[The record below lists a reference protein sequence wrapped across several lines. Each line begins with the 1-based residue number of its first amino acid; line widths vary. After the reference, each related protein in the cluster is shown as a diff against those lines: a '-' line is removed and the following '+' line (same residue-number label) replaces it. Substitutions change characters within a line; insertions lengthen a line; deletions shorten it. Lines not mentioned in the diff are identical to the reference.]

1 MRTWYS
7 GIPCG
12 WFDGSSDSFYALPA
26 TDKYGTYA
34 AFGLARVRDEGG
46 TRTLVSQSPMV
57 TYSLPRDSLVLTLHG
72 LWPAPVEVIGA
83 LAREEVTGE
92 SKAQLVYMAYWHVLS
107 YSPAMRAWVA
117 EQHPKYWTTL
127 VRSFPALSSDKV

>member
-12 WFDGSSDSFYALPA
+12 WFDGLDDNIYALPA
-26 TDKYGTYA
+26 TDKHGSYA
-34 AFGLARVRDEGG
+34 AFGLVRVRDAGG

-57 TYSLPRDSLVLTLHG
+57 TYSRPKDVVVQTVHG
-72 LWPAPVEVIGA
+72 LWPAPMEVIGA

-92 SKAQLVYMAYWHVLS
+92 SKAQLVYLAYWQVLS
-107 YSPAMRAWVA
+107 YSPALRKWVA
-117 EQHPKYWTTL
+117 EQHPKYWATL
-127 VRSFPALSSDKV
+127 VRSFPAMETP

>member
-12 WFDGSSDSFYALPA
+12 WFDGLDDSIYALPA
-26 TDKYGTYA
+26 TDKYCSYA
-34 AFGLARVRDEGG
+34 AFGLVRVRDAGG

-57 TYSLPRDSLVLTLHG
+57 TYSRPKDGVVQTVHG
-72 LWPAPVEVIGA
+72 LWPAPMEVIGA

-92 SKAQLVYMAYWHVLS
+92 SKAQLVYLAYWQVLS
-107 YSPAMRAWVA
+107 YSPALRKWVA
-117 EQHPKYWTTL
+117 EQHPKYWATL
-127 VRSFPALSSDKV
+127 VRSFPAMETP

>member
-12 WFDGSSDSFYALPA
+12 WFDGLGDTIYALPS
-26 TDKYGTYA
+26 TDRHGHYA
-34 AFGLARVRDEGG
+34 SLRLARVRDEGSI
-46 TRTLVSQSPMV
+46 RRLVSESPLV
-57 TYSLPRDSLVLTLHG
+57 TYSRPQDTLVQTIHG
-72 LWPAPVEVIGA
+72 VWPAPMEVIGA

-92 SKAQLVYMAYWHVLS
+92 SKAQLVYMAYWHALS
-107 YSPAMRAWVA
+107 YSPALRAWVA

-127 VRSFPALSSDKV
+127 VRSFPALSSDTV